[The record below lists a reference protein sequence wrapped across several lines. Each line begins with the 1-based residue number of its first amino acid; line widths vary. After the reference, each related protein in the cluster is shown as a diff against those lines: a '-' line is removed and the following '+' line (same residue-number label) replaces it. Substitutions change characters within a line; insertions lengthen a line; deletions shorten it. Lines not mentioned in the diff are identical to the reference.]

1 MIQIGCCLKS
11 SKRLNIFRV
20 TLNQPLQKAIR
31 RVNVC
36 QVGYMKNGL
45 KRRRVQQ
52 LFIHSGVEICPVSPN
67 HSHYV

>member
-1 MIQIGCCLKS
+1 MERG
-11 SKRLNIFRV
+11 LNYN
-20 TLNQPLQKAIR
+20 TLMQLTKENQPLQKAIR

-52 LFIHSGVEICPVSPN
+52 LFIHSGVEICPDSPN